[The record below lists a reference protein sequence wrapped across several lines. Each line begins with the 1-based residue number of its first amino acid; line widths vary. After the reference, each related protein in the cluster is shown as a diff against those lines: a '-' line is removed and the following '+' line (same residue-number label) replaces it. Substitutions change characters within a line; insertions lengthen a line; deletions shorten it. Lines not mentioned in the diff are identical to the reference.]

1 MAGIASKGTILKRA
15 TVAVGNITTLS
26 GPNMTAATIDVTD
39 YDSDA
44 MEYKAGL
51 VDGGEVSFDINF
63 MSTASQQAVRDDL
76 GVNPGAAYVIE
87 FPTGAGSVAFSALVT
102 AFSMTAGGV
111 NDKLSASVT
120 LKVSGA
126 VTWTDPA

>member
-1 MAGIASKGTILKRA
+1 MAGIASKGTVLKRA

-39 YDSDA
+39 HDSEA
-44 MEYKAGL
+44 MEYKAGM

-76 GVNPGAAYVIE
+76 GAAPAAYVIE
-87 FPTGAGSVAFSALVT
+87 FPTGAGSVAFSAIVT

-111 NDKLSASVT
+111 NDKLSASIT
-120 LKVSGA
+120 LKVTGA
-126 VTWTDPA
+126 VTWTDPV

>member
-1 MAGIASKGTILKRA
+1 MAGIASKGTVLKRA

-26 GPNMTAATIDVTD
+26 GPSMTAATIDVTD
-39 YDSDA
+39 HDSTA
-44 MEYKAGL
+44 MEYAAGM

-63 MSTASQQAVRDDL
+63 RSTAGQQAVRDDL
-76 GVNPGAAYVIE
+76 GEGPAAYVIE
-87 FPTGAGSVAFSALVT
+87 FPGGISAAFSALVT
-102 AFSMTAGGV
+102 AFGPAAGGV

-120 LKVSGA
+120 LKVTGV

>member
-1 MAGIASKGTILKRA
+1 MAGIASKGTVLKRA

-39 YDSDA
+39 HDSDA
-44 MEYKAGL
+44 MEYKAGMK
-51 VDGGEVSFDINF
+51 DAGEVSFDINF
-63 MSTASQQAVRDDL
+63 MSTTGQKAVRDDL
-76 GVNPGAAYVIE
+76 GVNPGAAYAIE
-87 FPTGAGSVAFSALVT
+87 FPGGTTAAFTGVVT
-102 AFSMTAGGV
+102 AFSMNAGGV

-120 LKVSGA
+120 IKASGD